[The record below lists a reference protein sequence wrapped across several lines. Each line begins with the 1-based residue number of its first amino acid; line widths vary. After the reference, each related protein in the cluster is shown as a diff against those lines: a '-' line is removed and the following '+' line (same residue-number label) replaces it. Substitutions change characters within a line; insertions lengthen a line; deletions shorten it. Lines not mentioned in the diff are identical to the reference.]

1 MTFEYA
7 LPIGTVL
14 KYKPIFGKE
23 SVYTVRKVLGQ
34 GGFGITYLVTKE
46 VMDGNI
52 PHHHKYAIKEFFVK
66 GKCWR
71 RPNAIRMMMPEAE
84 DAKQNV
90 KDWLEEFLTEA
101 QRLNK
106 ICKEN
111 ANIVNVNE
119 VFRANDTAY
128 YVMEYISGGNIRS
141 LVKANGALPES
152 KALQYLMPIAHAVD
166 FIHSKYELLHCDIK
180 HDNIML
186 RNNEGIIEPVL
197 IDFGE
202 SRHFKNGSLTS
213 THATTGCS
221 DGFAPIEQY
230 MGVSSFAPQID
241 VYALAATFFYLLTG
255 HEPRIASDVS
265 QAYLEKEL
273 PAGLSPSLRGAL
285 IHAMQM
291 DKAKRTFTV
300 ADFIREAGGAAPAED
315 IIPDELPSG
324 FRLRGDGRAFDIV
337 SVVER
342 TPFYVKY
349 KALSGYDEQDRTYG
363 YGATRRSDCEV
374 VEFFDATNQR
384 RDKSGSVLTDASVAY
399 SLRQYLDFCASVTG
413 FDFPAGFV
421 SSSGEGWM
429 SFEDNGT
436 LYLVTS
442 GRKASSGKKKKMWLL
457 AASIVGI
464 FVCLFF
470 VARFLSH
477 TGGSTSVIDF
487 VAALT
492 AKSANFVT
500 DSIVKIDEGIKAQL
514 GECHYTGEIDEEGR
528 PHDDKGYAEFML
540 NGSVSATYQGGFD
553 HGKLQGEN
561 VTFIYDYD
569 NDKEEFKGSFK
580 DNSFFEGTL
589 TKTNTGWYYT
599 GTFKRV
605 DDNFLGVPDSGTWYD
620 KDSIPTFKTK
630 GGNNIYID
638 SK

>member
-23 SVYTVRKVLGQ
+23 SVYTIRKVLGQ

-71 RPNAIRMMMPEAE
+71 RPNALRMMMPEAE

-202 SRHFKNGSLTS
+202 SRHFKDGSLTS

-291 DKAKRTFTV
+291 DKAKRTATV
-300 ADFIREAGGAAPAED
+300 AEFIREAGGAAPAEV

-349 KALSGYDEQDRTYG
+349 KALSGYDEQNRTYG

-374 VEFFDATNQR
+374 VEFFDSANQH
-384 RDKSGSVLTDASVAY
+384 RDKSGEVLTDASGAY
-399 SLRQYLDFCASVTG
+399 SLRHYLDFCASVTG

-421 SSSGEGWM
+421 SSSGEGWT

-442 GRKASSGKKKKMWLL
+442 GRKASTGKKGKIWLL

-464 FVCLFF
+464 FICLFF

-477 TGGSTSVIDF
+477 TGGSSIVDS

-500 DSIVKIDEGIKAQL
+500 DSIVKTSLDEDFDGL
-514 GECHYTGEIDEEGR
+514 GTCYYTGPVDEAGF
-528 PHDDKGYAEFML
+528 PHGKGYAEYKN
-540 NGSVSATYQGGFD
+540 NGSLKATYDGRFV
-553 HGKLQGEN
+553 HGKA
-561 VTFIYDYD
+561 D
-569 NDKEEFKGSFK
+569 GSDVKYVRVGGDSFEGTFK
-580 DNSFFEGTL
+580 DGMYSEGTL
-589 TKTNTGWYYT
+589 TKKDGSSFKGTFNNGNPYT
-599 GTFKRV
+599 G
-605 DDNFLGVPDSGTWYD
+605 DWYIANDNMTIHIENG
-620 KDSIPTFKTK
+620 K
-630 GGNNIYID
+630 
-638 SK
+638 

>member
-71 RPNAIRMMMPEAE
+71 RPNALRMMMPEAE

-111 ANIVNVNE
+111 SNIVNVNE

-128 YVMEYISGGNIRS
+128 YVMEYIPGGNIRS
-141 LVKANGALPES
+141 IVKANGAFPES

-202 SRHFKNGSLTS
+202 SRHFKDGSLTS

-315 IIPDELPSG
+315 IIPDELPSS

-349 KALSGYDEQDRTYG
+349 KALSGYDEPDRTYG

-374 VEFFDATNQR
+374 VEFFDSANQR

-477 TGGSTSVIDF
+477 TGGSIPVVDS

-492 AKSANFVT
+492 GKSVKSVS
-500 DSIVKIDEGIKAQL
+500 DSIIKTPL
-514 GECHYTGEIDEEGR
+514 DVVYGKCHYTGPVDKKGR
-528 PHDDKGYAEFML
+528 PNGRGIAKFMK
-540 NGSVSATYQGGFD
+540 NGSVYATYEGGFEQ
-553 HGKLQGEN
+553 GKLQGQN
-561 VTFIYDYD
+561 VTFICDSE
-569 NDKEEFKGSFK
+569 NEK
-580 DNSFFEGTL
+580 FEGAFDDNRYSKGKVTS
-589 TKTNTGWYYT
+589 TDDGSYYS
-599 GTFKRV
+599 GTFKSSRK
-605 DDNFLGVPDSGTWYD
+605 NLLGDTDVGTWYD
-620 KDSIPTFKTK
+620 KD
-630 GGNNIYID
+630 GNSTYNIENGKVVKI
-638 SK
+638 SETE

>member
-23 SVYTVRKVLGQ
+23 SVYTIRKVLGQ

-71 RPNAIRMMMPEAE
+71 RPNALRMMMPEAE

-202 SRHFKNGSLTS
+202 SRHFKDGSLTS

-291 DKAKRTFTV
+291 DKAKRTATV
-300 ADFIREAGGAAPAED
+300 AEFIREAGGAAPAEV

-349 KALSGYDEQDRTYG
+349 KALSGYDEQNRTYG

-374 VEFFDATNQR
+374 VEFFDSANQH
-384 RDKSGSVLTDASVAY
+384 RDKSGEVLTDASVAY

-421 SSSGEGWM
+421 SSSGEGWT

-442 GRKASSGKKKKMWLL
+442 GRKASTGKKGKIWLL

-464 FVCLFF
+464 FICLFF

-477 TGGSTSVIDF
+477 TGGSSIVDS

-500 DSIVKIDEGIKAQL
+500 DSIVKTSLDEDFDGL
-514 GECHYTGEIDEEGR
+514 GTCYYTGPVDEAGF
-528 PHDDKGYAEFML
+528 PHGKGYAEYKN
-540 NGSVSATYQGGFD
+540 NGSLKATYDGRFV
-553 HGKLQGEN
+553 HGKA
-561 VTFIYDYD
+561 D
-569 NDKEEFKGSFK
+569 GSDVKYVRVGGDSFEGTFK
-580 DNSFFEGTL
+580 DGMYSEGTL
-589 TKTNTGWYYT
+589 TKKDGSSFKGTFNNGNPYT
-599 GTFKRV
+599 G
-605 DDNFLGVPDSGTWYD
+605 DWYIANDNMTIHIENG
-620 KDSIPTFKTK
+620 K
-630 GGNNIYID
+630 
-638 SK
+638 

>member
-23 SVYTVRKVLGQ
+23 SVYTVRRVLGQ

-71 RPNAIRMMMPEAE
+71 RPNALRMMMPEAE

-141 LVKANGALPES
+141 LVKVNGALPES

-202 SRHFKNGSLTS
+202 SRHFKDGSLTS

-315 IIPDELPSG
+315 IIPDELPSS

-374 VEFFDATNQR
+374 VEFFDSANQR
-384 RDKSGSVLTDASVAY
+384 RDKSGEVLTDASVAY

-421 SSSGEGWM
+421 SSSGEGWT

-442 GRKASSGKKKKMWLL
+442 GRNASSGKKKKMWLL

-477 TGGSTSVIDF
+477 TGGSSIVDS

-500 DSIVKIDEGIKAQL
+500 DSIVTTSIDEDFDGL
-514 GECHYTGEIDEEGR
+514 GTCYYTGPIDEYGR
-528 PHDDKGYAEFML
+528 PHGKGYAEYKK
-540 NGSVSATYQGGFD
+540 NGTLKATYDGRFV
-553 HGKLQGEN
+553 HGKA
-561 VTFIYDYD
+561 D
-569 NDKEEFKGSFK
+569 GSDVKYVRVGGDSFEGTFK
-580 DNSFFEGTL
+580 DGMYSEGTL
-589 TKTNTGWYYT
+589 TKKDGSSFKGTFNNGNPYT
-599 GTFKRV
+599 G
-605 DDNFLGVPDSGTWYD
+605 DWYIANDNMTIHIENG
-620 KDSIPTFKTK
+620 K
-630 GGNNIYID
+630 
-638 SK
+638 